1 MDREKELQAE
11 IKDLKKEKEELKKRI
26 ERYREIEV
34 ELSTEVDLL
43 SYTSMPFIRNV
54 STAERT

>member
-11 IKDLKKEKEELKKRI
+11 NKDLKKEKEELKKRI

-43 SYTSMPFIRNV
+43 RNGIID
-54 STAERT
+54 